1 MDNTMSEEIACG
13 EPLDAED
20 LLAFSE
26 RINALPP
33 AEAEWVGRLYQEC
46 LRARMREAELLSSG
60 EVATQDT
67 CSRAGQFDEQLAQ
80 VALDAA
86 EWLKTLW
93 DVGYMGAGSFRSQP
107 RSAFPLIELED
118 VLKSALFARIR
129 EGKRPLPFPP
139 PTRHGLPWHSLV
151 ECGKDA
157 THDVDAEIVRDDQG
171 EIAGVIIEACADWRV
186 VEEVARDREYI
197 VQHRGQGPLYRL
209 SMDFM
214 LATLRREPPRWT
226 RVIRVQERGGFRSF
240 TLEWPGEDG
249 RIHSESL
256 RAATWDRA
264 ESEADFWIATKFPEM
279 YGQVS
284 FERVE

>member
-1 MDNTMSEEIACG
+1 MDNTMSEEIASG
-13 EPLDAED
+13 EPLDAEE
-20 LLAFSE
+20 LMAFSE
-26 RINALPP
+26 RIDALPP

-46 LRARMREAELLSSG
+46 LRARMHEAELLSSG

-151 ECGKDA
+151 ECCKDA
-157 THDVDAEIVRDDQG
+157 THDVDAEIVRDDQD

-240 TLEWPGEDG
+240 TLEWPGKDG
-249 RIHSESL
+249 RTHSEPL

-264 ESEADFWIATKFPEM
+264 ESEADFWIATKYPEM

>member
-1 MDNTMSEEIACG
+1 
-13 EPLDAED
+13 
-20 LLAFSE
+20 
-26 RINALPP
+26 
-33 AEAEWVGRLYQEC
+33 
-46 LRARMREAELLSSG
+46 
-60 EVATQDT
+60 
-67 CSRAGQFDEQLAQ
+67 
-80 VALDAA
+80 
-86 EWLKTLW
+86 
-93 DVGYMGAGSFRSQP
+93 MGAGSFRSQP

-129 EGKRPLPFPP
+129 EGIRPLPSPP